1 MMRAR
6 LNGSFANIRATLGN
20 LSLIAFILCA
30 SAATSSSRAMGT
42 NGQLR
47 LQGEV
52 IRTELEKA
60 EQSQIYHLKL
70 RLRFENTGEK
80 PLILVLGTYGEKR
93 DWWVL
98 DVFLSRS
105 LQDALNGKPFSGR
118 PAGPANSQSSPMWVE
133 MRKQLNI
140 VSPPPA
146 LSHIIQPHELF
157 LKEIETFVIIR
168 DGDNLAPGSK
178 IWLQIVLEMWPSSI
192 DPAQLGHGG
201 KSFGDGL
208 RRKWQSF
215 GDLWLQPVLSSP
227 IPFDLPVAP

>member
-1 MMRAR
+1 
-6 LNGSFANIRATLGN
+6 
-20 LSLIAFILCA
+20 
-30 SAATSSSRAMGT
+30 MGT